1 MADISTAAVSSS
13 LRVGLHV
20 VSNYKRPVLEIY
32 HQVCNKF
39 GPEHEFDVPAGADRQ
54 KTSKYKTRFQ
64 DIFIQFTL
72 VNIGGVRAEDIE
84 LTISGPLKRNREL
97 NDFGGSFKRLIPQF
111 APGQSH
117 FLFRFA
123 DYDLL
128 QYPEGGGSPIGLKE
142 ESFTITASYNA
153 PPGLLNWLL
162 ALPSRLRGRKR
173 RFTTTYTFSPLLVA
187 GDLPPPEYAG

>member
-1 MADISTAAVSSS
+1 MADISTTAISSS

-39 GPEHEFDVPAGADRQ
+39 GPEYEFDVPDGADG
-54 KTSKYKTRFQ
+54 KKITKHKTRFQ

-72 VNIGGVRAEDIE
+72 INIGGVRAEDVE
-84 LTISGPLKRNREL
+84 LSISGPLKRNHQHH
-97 NDFGGSFKRLIPQF
+97 DFGGSFKSPIPQF

-117 FLFRFA
+117 FLFSFA
-123 DYDLL
+123 DHDLL
-128 QYPEGGGSPIGLKE
+128 QYPEGGGSPMGLKD
-142 ESFTITASYNA
+142 ESFTITISYN
-153 PPGLLNWLL
+153 PPSGILNWVL
-162 ALPSRLRGRKR
+162 ALPSKIRGKKR
-173 RFTTTYTFSPLLVA
+173 RFTTTYTFSPLLVS

>member
-1 MADISTAAVSSS
+1 MADISTAAVSGS

-39 GPEHEFDVPAGADRQ
+39 SPKHEFDVPAGSDGQ
-54 KTSKYKTRFQ
+54 NTSKYRTRFQ
-64 DIFIQFTL
+64 DIFIQFSL
-72 VNIGGVRAEDIE
+72 VNIGGVRAEDVE
-84 LTISGPLKRNREL
+84 LSISGSLKRNHS
-97 NDFGGSFKRLIPQF
+97 NHDFGGSFKKPIPQF

-128 QYPEGGGSPIGLKE
+128 QYPEGGGSPLGLKD
-142 ESFTITASYNA
+142 ESFTITISYSA
-153 PPGLLNWLL
+153 PPGILNWIL
-162 ALPSRLRGRKR
+162 ALPTRLRGRR
-173 RFTTTYTFSPLLVA
+173 RFTTQYTFSPQLVA
-187 GDLPPPEYAG
+187 GDLPPPEYAA

>member
-39 GPEHEFDVPAGADRQ
+39 GPEHEFDVPAGADGQ
-54 KTSKYKTRFQ
+54 KTSRYRTRFQ

-72 VNIGGVRAEDIE
+72 VNIGGVRAEDVE
-84 LTISGPLKRNREL
+84 LAIVGSLKRNHR
-97 NDFGGSFKRLIPQF
+97 NHDFGGSFKKPIPQF

-117 FLFRFA
+117 FLFRF
-123 DYDLL
+123 DDHDLL
-128 QYPEGGGSPIGLKE
+128 QYPEGSGSPIGLKDD
-142 ESFTITASYNA
+142 SFTITISYNA
-153 PPGLLNWLL
+153 PSGVLNWFL
-162 ALPSRLRGRKR
+162 ALPSRLCRRKR
-173 RFTTTYTFSPLLVA
+173 RFTTTYTFSPQLVA